1 MLFPDA
7 RQDQRHRHAAHM
19 GGTCSCCGLH
29 TEPLINLLEEEPLP
43 ECPAGADKAANER
56 STQSGPTGVGAA
68 VRITSTRLRRMASF
82 SPAAIGRSAR
92 QLRQRFSPKA
102 GTARRTVDDT
112 SAKELFNVTLR
123 KFVIPVIRRGVE
135 RLLRA
140 SLESETGLHIGL
152 LDGAYTVSRCRPS
165 AAESPAPHAAFEND
179 FIRAFSIE
187 VSSATVVNHS
197 SETQS
202 EVGSS
207 PQLDP
212 KLEEFCTV
220 MPADLQHVAEEGLT
234 LDVDFDLDLHFG
246 EAGHQLLFQLRSQRR
261 FLPDLGAS
269 FGLKHLELRGCCT
282 RVWWSFSEQKLLLAF
297 RAQPDVKLQMRARL
311 LSMELPTWVQDE
323 VLALGLKRLICG
335 YSLKNPL
342 TVPMD
347 GEEVLNKAHAMGSSV
362 SARLAT
368 GTAKCAQ
375 EASEAAQLLS
385 EKAEAASASSERAMH
400 DSAASSLLAWE
411 AFACA
416 TTVARKTHEMAEMMR
431 SLQAAAIETAE
442 QAAAVSKEAECRIAA
457 YSGNSSIP
465 LKTSR
470 RHGDSPH
477 IELKTEKI
485 GEQILHRGRPR
496 TPRRKSSG
504 AAPTR
509 AAPAVRDIRAS
520 GTKSRDANRPKRL
533 KGD

>member
-1 MLFPDA
+1 MLFPEGVLSWQQA
-7 RQDQRHRHAAHM
+7 RIKRHRHAARM
-19 GGTCSCCGLH
+19 GGACSCCGLH

-43 ECPAGADKAANER
+43 ECPAGADKAANEK
-56 STQSGPTGVGAA
+56 STQSGSTVVGAA

-92 QLRQRFSPKA
+92 QLRQRFSPKS

-152 LDGAYTVSRCRPS
+152 LDGAYTVSLCRPS
-165 AAESPAPHAAFEND
+165 AADSPAPHALFEND

-197 SETQS
+197 CEKQS

-207 PQLDP
+207 P

-220 MPADLQHVAEEGLT
+220 MPADLQHVADEVLT

-311 LSMELPTWVQDE
+311 LSMELPTWVQEE

-375 EASEAAQLLS
+375 AASEAAQLLS

-442 QAAAVSKEAECRIAA
+442 HAVSKEAECRIAA
-457 YSGNSSIP
+457 YNGNSSIP
-465 LKTSR
+465 LRTSR

-485 GEQILHRGRPR
+485 GEQILQRGRPR
-496 TPRRKSSG
+496 TPRRKSSS